1 MGTIDTSFNAKV
13 LLIGD
18 FVMDK
23 FVYTTPLRVS
33 REAPVLIVRKDIEKW
48 RPGGGGNA
56 AYNLITLN
64 CFTIMAG
71 ILGGDQEGESI
82 KRFFATLTPR
92 CNTRGLYIDPRT
104 RTVEKTRILSGD
116 YHTSKQQIL
125 RIDTEPIKK
134 PSRSTI
140 GELCYFI
147 KEASKTVDIV
157 VVSDYGYYTFTGAV
171 RKTIREISKNV
182 RVVVDSRYSLK
193 KYKGCF
199 AATPNEGEALEVLG
213 LKKANFENPKI
224 LDRLKKKLS
233 VEVLLL
239 TRGNNGMILHQGDAI
254 YKIPISGSSDV
265 VDVSGAGD
273 TVCAVFSAA
282 LASGRTPLEA
292 ALLAN
297 YAGGVAV
304 MKKGPSPV
312 RPDEIREQ
320 MEEHPVEPE
329 RIR

>member
-1 MGTIDTSFNAKV
+1 MGTIDTSFKARV
-13 LLIGD
+13 LLVGD
-18 FVMDK
+18 FVVDK
-23 FVYTTPLRVS
+23 FIYTTPLRVS
-33 REAPVLIVRKDIEKW
+33 REAPVLIVRKDFEEW
-48 RPGGGGNA
+48 SPGGGGNTA
-56 AYNLITLN
+56 HNLIVLK
-64 CFTIMAG
+64 CDVLAAG
-71 ILGGDQEGESI
+71 ILGNDREGEFI
-82 KRFFATLTPR
+82 KRFFSSR
-92 CNTRGLYIDPRT
+92 CDTTGLYLDPRT
-104 RTVEKTRILSGD
+104 GTVEKTRILSGD

-125 RIDTEPIKK
+125 RIDTEPAERPRRK
-134 PSRSTI
+134 TI
-140 GELCYFI
+140 AELCSFI
-147 KEASKTVDIV
+147 KEASGVVDTV
-157 VVSDYGYYTFTGAV
+157 VVSDYGYYTFTEAV
-171 RKTIREISKNV
+171 RRVIREISKNI

-199 AATPNEGEALEVLG
+199 AATPNEGEALGVLG
-213 LKKANFENPKI
+213 LKKADFEATKV

-239 TRGNNGMILHQGDAI
+239 TRGNKGMILHQGDAI
-254 YKIPISGSSDV
+254 YRIPISGPSEV

-282 LASGRTPLEA
+282 LASGKSPLEA

-312 RPDEIREQ
+312 SSQEIKKQ
-320 MEEHPVEPE
+320 MERHPVEPE

>member
-1 MGTIDTSFNAKV
+1 METIDTSFRARV
-13 LLIGD
+13 LLVGD
-18 FVMDK
+18 FVVDK

-33 REAPVLIVRKDIEKW
+33 REAPVLIVRKDLERW
-48 RPGGGGNA
+48 SPGGGGNT

-64 CFTIMAG
+64 CFTIAAG
-71 ILGGDQEGESI
+71 ILGKDQEGEFI
-82 KRFFATLTPR
+82 KRFFASFPSR
-92 CNTRGLYIDPRT
+92 CDITGLYLDSRT
-104 RTVEKTRILSGD
+104 NTVGKTRVLSGD

-125 RIDTEPIKK
+125 RIDTEPAERPRRKTV
-134 PSRSTI
+134 S
-140 GELCYFI
+140 ELCYFI
-147 KEASKTVDIV
+147 KRASKAVDIV
-157 VVSDYGYYTFTGAV
+157 VVSDYGYYTFTEAV
-171 RKTIREISKNV
+171 RKAIREISKDV

-213 LKKANFENPKI
+213 VKKADFENPKI
-224 LDRLKKKLS
+224 LDRLRKKLS

-239 TRGNNGMILHQGDAI
+239 TRGNKGMILHQGDAI
-254 YKIPISGSSDV
+254 YKIPISGPSEV
-265 VDVSGAGD
+265 IDVSGAGD

-282 LASGRTPLEA
+282 LASGKNPLEA

-312 RPDEIREQ
+312 SPEEIKRQ
-320 MEEHPVEPE
+320 MKEHPVEPK